1 MYFFY
6 NFLDDM
12 NIIHVNT
19 EVKNILVKYKILEKD
34 NFIKFYK
41 SKIIISKKVWAEKD
55 KYRNQM

>member
-19 EVKNILVKYKILEKD
+19 EVKNILEKD